1 MVSLPPQGG
10 YKGSEAD
17 ISLTALVLIALNE
30 GKELCSQ
37 KIPVG
42 SQRGGRDPQGALTPA
57 HGNSPASWPSGS
69 LPSNSQTSFL

>member
-1 MVSLPPQGG
+1 MGMVLHLQGG
-10 YKGSEAD
+10 YHGSEAD

-42 SQRGGRDPQGALTPA
+42 LKEKGRVCKVP
-57 HGNSPASWPSGS
+57 
-69 LPSNSQTSFL
+69 